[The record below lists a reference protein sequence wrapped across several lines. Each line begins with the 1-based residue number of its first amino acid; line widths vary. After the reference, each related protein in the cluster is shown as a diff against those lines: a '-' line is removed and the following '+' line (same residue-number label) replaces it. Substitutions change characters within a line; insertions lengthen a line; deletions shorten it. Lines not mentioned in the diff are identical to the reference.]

1 MRKLLDLKEG
11 GVLVFHTTV
20 WYCIPITSC
29 FKKLIFFSCA
39 SLRPMVKLQIGDL
52 AITDQCRGGVS
63 VRGYR
68 LDFYVYNNESFRSQ
82 LIDIIGTCRSLL
94 VSFHLYEGWK
104 DRYPLFISL
113 YG

>member
-1 MRKLLDLKEG
+1 M
-11 GVLVFHTTV
+11 
-20 WYCIPITSC
+20 
-29 FKKLIFFSCA
+29 
-39 SLRPMVKLQIGDL
+39 KLQIGDL

-113 YG
+113 YGGLHKVLDFLDHSTMHQFIVDVFKPSL